1 MLKLL
6 AGSGRALW
14 LVMAACV
21 LGSFTVYTNIGL
33 MAASAW
39 LISAAAL
46 HPSVAELSIAIVGV
60 RFFGL
65 SRAVCRY
72 IERYIGHEFTF
83 RLLADIRI
91 RLYAKLEPL
100 LPAGLAGIGKGDV
113 FSRMVADVETLQFFY
128 LRAVFPLGIAVIVIV
143 TVIGLLGWLAP
154 WLVWPVAGAFLLV
167 SVSLPAVIYCL
178 GRKAGQNVIAA
189 RTELNIVLT
198 DSIDGITE
206 LAAWGQTL
214 RQTEK
219 LDAANKLLTARQRQ
233 ANAIAVLAEAM
244 ANLGMNLT
252 VIAVIVFTAPVV
264 FSGELPGVYLAVLA
278 LMVQA
283 SFEAILPLSTIVHYL
298 QASVAAFT
306 RIAAITSQ
314 KPVVGGQGKITTLT
328 EPVSVVVDR
337 LSFAY
342 SSNLPVVL
350 SDISFTLP
358 PGKRLAIIGESG
370 TGKSTLAGL
379 MLRFWDYNHG
389 SILLNSQD
397 SREYAPEAV
406 RQTFSVVSQDT
417 YLFNATIRD
426 NILLAKPDATPSELA
441 SAIDR
446 AMLSPF
452 IAKLPYGLDTR
463 TGQNGLAVSG
473 GERQRI
479 ALARAL
485 LKAAPIW
492 LLDEPTAGLD
502 AQTEEVVMKN
512 ILEAAGSRSVVLIT
526 HRLTGLETMDEILVL
541 QNGKIAEQGSLREL
555 LLKLGLFSQIWDL
568 QHDMLNIS

>member
-6 AGSGRALW
+6 ADSGRTLW

-72 IERYIGHEFTF
+72 IERYTGHEFTF
-83 RLLADIRI
+83 RLLAEIRI
-91 RLYAKLEPL
+91 RLYTKLEPL
-100 LPAGLAGIGKGDV
+100 MPAGLAGIGKGDV

-128 LRAVFPLGIAVIVIV
+128 LRAVFPIGIAVIVIV

-154 WLVWPVAGAFLLV
+154 WLIWPVAGAFLLV

-178 GRKAGQNVIAA
+178 GRKSGQNVIAA
-189 RTELNIVLT
+189 RAELNTVLT

-219 LDAANKLLTARQRQ
+219 LDEANKLLTARQRQ
-233 ANAIAVLAEAM
+233 ANAIAVLAEAT

-283 SFEAILPLSTIVHYL
+283 SFEAILPLATVVHYL
-298 QASVAAFT
+298 RESVAAFT

-314 KPVVGGQGKITTLT
+314 KPVVAAQGKIKTLT

-342 SSNLPVVL
+342 SANLPVVL

-389 SILLNSQD
+389 SILLNGQD
-397 SREYAPEAV
+397 SREYASEAV

-426 NILLAKPDATPSELA
+426 NILLAKPSATPSELE